1 MRSIRLKGLI
11 VLIIIL
17 TFSGCSRTRLAYNH
31 LDLFLFWKLDDYIS
45 LDNDQK
51 DRVKQQLQ
59 FFLQWHRKEQL
70 PRYIQFVEQIQKN
83 TRTKMTAGHFQQHFS
98 TVEGFLNDIMIQ
110 TEPDITQLLFQLN
123 WQKQKEL
130 FKNISEKQKILEKK
144 YLKLNQEEYRQKRV
158 KRTEKILK
166 RFLGRLTAEQKK
178 TLADWT
184 DSLIPSRKLWLENR
198 RNWQAQ
204 FQTLLRKKISNSIKQ
219 KELKRLLIHP
229 EQFTSS
235 EYQKT
240 LKQNQLAH
248 FSMLATI
255 QQQLTEKQ
263 KKHLK
268 KEWAKIKA
276 DLVSLSN

>member
-1 MRSIRLKGLI
+1 MQSIRLKGLI

-17 TFSGCSRTRLAYNH
+17 SFSGCSRTRLAYNH

-45 LDNDQK
+45 LENDQK

-83 TRTKMTAGHFQQHFS
+83 TQTKMTADHFQQDFT
-98 TVEGFLNDIMIQ
+98 TVEGFLSDIMIQ
-110 TEPDITQLLFQLN
+110 IEPDITQLLFQLN
-123 WQKQKEL
+123 QKKQKEL
-130 FKNISEKQKILEKK
+130 FKNILKKQKRLEKK
-144 YLKLNQEEYRQKRV
+144 YLALNQREYRQKRL
-158 KRTEKILK
+158 KRTKKILK
-166 RFLGRLTAEQKK
+166 RFLDRLTDEQKK
-178 TLADWT
+178 TLTDWT
-184 DSLIPSRKLWLENR
+184 DKLVPSRKLWLENR
-198 RNWQAQ
+198 QNWQAQ
-204 FQTLLRKKISNSIKQ
+204 LQKLLREKTSNTIKQ
-219 KELKRLLIHP
+219 KELKWLLIHP
-229 EQFTSS
+229 EQFSSS

-240 LKQNQLAH
+240 LRQNQLAH

-255 QQQLTEKQ
+255 QRQLTEKQ

-268 KEWAKIKA
+268 KELAKIKA

>member
-1 MRSIRLKGLI
+1 MRSTRLKGLI
-11 VLIIIL
+11 TLIIIL
-17 TFSGCSRTRLAYNH
+17 TLAGCSRTRLAYNH
-31 LDLFLFWKLDDYIS
+31 LDLFLFWKLNDYIS

-83 TRTKMTAGHFQQHFS
+83 TQTKMTADHFQQNFT

-110 TEPDITQLLFQLN
+110 IEPDITQLLFQLN
-123 WQKQKEL
+123 RKKQKEL
-130 FKNISEKQKILEKK
+130 FKNISEKQKSLEKK
-144 YLKLNQEEYRQKRV
+144 YLNLNQGEYRQKRL

-178 TLADWT
+178 TLSGWT

-204 FQTLLRKKISNSIKQ
+204 FQKLLREKTSNTIKQ
-219 KELKRLLIHP
+219 KELKWLLIHP
-229 EQFTSS
+229 EQFSSS

-240 LKQNQLAH
+240 LRQNQLAH

-268 KEWAKIKA
+268 KELARIKA